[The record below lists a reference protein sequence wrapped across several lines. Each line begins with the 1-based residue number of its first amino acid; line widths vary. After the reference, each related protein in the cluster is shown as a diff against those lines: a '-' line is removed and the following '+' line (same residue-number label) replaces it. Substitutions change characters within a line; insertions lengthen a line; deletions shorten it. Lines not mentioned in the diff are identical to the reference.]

1 MTEYN
6 VGGMSCA
13 ACAARVEN
21 AVKGVDGVNVC
32 SVNLLTNSMAVEGT
46 AKTEE
51 IIKAVENAGY
61 TASPAGKD
69 ATSLSERLEDK
80 QTPKLRK
87 RLILSVIFLIP
98 LIYFS
103 MCTNMIGSTL
113 PPFPGNRYLFTAL
126 IQLPLSLIIIIINQQ
141 FYISGFRGLIH
152 LSPNMDTLVSLGSL
166 AGFLWS
172 VWQLTVLAFYN
183 DPTLR
188 TTLYFESSAMILTLI
203 TVGKMLEAMSKG
215 RTTNALKSLLS
226 LAPETA
232 LVEKDGSETEIP
244 VEDVNIGD
252 VFIVKPGSRIPVDG
266 SVISGTG
273 AVDES
278 ALTGES
284 MPVDKKENDKVYAA
298 TVNQSGYMKCVAEKV
313 GKDTALSQIIRMVSD
328 AASSKAPIARIADKV
343 SGIFVPVVIGIALI
357 TFFAWELTHYTTEN
371 SLQHAISVLVISCPC
386 ALGLATP
393 VAVMVANG
401 VGAKNS
407 ILFKTSEA
415 LEETGK
421 IQIVALDKT
430 GTVTNG
436 TPALTDIL
444 PAENKDEYTLLKLAY
459 ALEKKSEHPLSLAV
473 RTYCE
478 ENISSLPD
486 TDTTDFEVLP
496 GKGLRAVYDGHEL
509 IGGNLKYISSVISLP
524 EDTAEKSALLA
535 KEGKTPLFF
544 SYNGEYIGMLAV
556 ADTVKGDSPG
566 AVEEL
571 KNLGLQVVMLTGDN
585 DDTANAVAKAAGIDN
600 VISSL
605 MPDDKERIMRILS
618 KQGKT
623 AMVGDGIN
631 DAPALTTADIGIAI
645 GTGTDVAVDAADLV
659 LMNSSLC
666 DLAAA
671 VRLSRST
678 IRNIHENL
686 FWAFIYNLIG
696 IPLASGVFI
705 HSFGLSISPMFAAA
719 AMSLSSFC
727 VVSNALRLNR
737 ARIWDID
744 KDKSRKDSLS
754 SLDLTEIQEYMK
766 KEEKTMTKTVYI
778 KGMMCP
784 HCEARVK
791 QVLEEIPEITNA
803 ETSHEKGTAVIT
815 LSADISEETIV
826 GAVKNAGYEYIKTE

>member
-21 AVKGVDGVNVC
+21 AVKGVDGVDIC
-32 SVNLLTNSMAVEGT
+32 SVNLLTNSMNVEGT
-46 AKTEE
+46 AKAEE

-61 TASPAGKD
+61 SASPAGKD
-69 ATSLSERLEDK
+69 VASLSERLEDK

-87 RLILSVIFLIP
+87 RLILSLIFLIP
-98 LIYFS
+98 LMYLSMGVNMWDFPLPSFLSGRYFV
-103 MCTNMIGSTL
+103 TAILQMIL
-113 PPFPGNRYLFTAL
+113 A
-126 IQLPLSLIIIIINQQ
+126 LIIIIINRR
-141 FYISGFRGLIH
+141 FYISGFRGIMH
-152 LSPNMDTLVSLGSL
+152 LSPNMDTLVSLGSV

-172 VWQLTVLAFYN
+172 VWQVIRLVFYN
-183 DPTLR
+183 DPSLR

-215 RTTNALKSLLS
+215 RTTNALKSLLG

-232 LVEKDGSETEIP
+232 LLEKDGSETEVP
-244 VEDVNIGD
+244 VEEVTIGD

-266 SVISGTG
+266 SVVSGSG

-298 TVNQSGYMKCVAEKV
+298 TVNRSGYMKCVAEKV

-343 SGIFVPVVIGIALI
+343 SGIFVPVVICIAII

-436 TPALTDIL
+436 TPAVTDIL
-444 PAENKDEYTLLKLAY
+444 PAESTDRDTLLSLAY

-478 ENISSLPD
+478 ENMPSLPD
-486 TDTTDFEVLP
+486 TDTTDFETIP
-496 GKGLRAVYDGHEL
+496 GKGLRAVYDGHEI
-509 IGGNLKYISSVISLP
+509 IGGNLKFISSVVNLP
-524 EDTAEKSALLA
+524 EDIGEKSALLA

-544 SYNGEYIGMLAV
+544 AYNGEYMGMLAV
-556 ADTVKGDSPG
+556 ADTVRGDSPG

-571 KNLGLQVVMLTGDN
+571 KKLGIQVVMLTGDN
-585 DDTANAVAKAAGIDN
+585 DETASAVAKAAGIDN
-600 VISSL
+600 VVSSL
-605 MPDDKERIMRILS
+605 MPDDKEKIIRIL
-618 KQGKT
+618 KNQGKT

-631 DAPALTTADIGIAI
+631 DAPALTTADIGVAI
-645 GTGTDVAVDAADLV
+645 GAGTDVAVDAADLV

-696 IPLASGVFI
+696 IPLAAGVFI

-737 ARIWDID
+737 AKIWDID
-744 KDKSRKDSLS
+744 KDKPRKDSLS
-754 SLDLTEIQEYMK
+754 SLDLTEIQEYMR
-766 KEEKTMTKTVYI
+766 KEETTMTKTVYI

-791 QVLEEIPEITNA
+791 GVLEEIPEITNA

-815 LSADISEETIV
+815 LSADISEETIA